1 MGRGGPGWRAGAEGQ
16 GRTAEPGKAQLG
28 SVGELLGEERPAL
41 GRRGFPGW
49 GRSEPLGAD
58 PGPFTKCFRFPRAH
72 HGPSLL
78 KALMSYRGN
87 VSVIK
92 QSAAHEALGREA
104 YAALTT
110 EDVGTVK
117 GRA

>member
-49 GRSEPLGAD
+49 GRSEPLGA
-58 PGPFTKCFRFPRAH
+58 T
-72 HGPSLL
+72 
-78 KALMSYRGN
+78 
-87 VSVIK
+87 
-92 QSAAHEALGREA
+92 LGRLQNASGFPEHITA
-104 YAALTT
+104 PPFS
-110 EDVGTVK
+110 K
-117 GRA
+117 P